1 MYTSLDTRQTRDWRM
16 QHACGSHVLAT
27 WSSSCSQV
35 AHCESWWNQKGSCV
49 DRKHSNA
56 RMNAFN
62 AIVTSHPA
70 VESLPAHPLSSII
83 LSLRRVTL
91 SRLV

>member
-35 AHCESWWNQKGSCV
+35 AHCESWSGT
-49 DRKHSNA
+49 RRA
-56 RMNAFN
+56 R
-62 AIVTSHPA
+62 V
-70 VESLPAHPLSSII
+70 SIENI
-83 LSLRRVTL
+83 RMHA
-91 SRLV
+91 